1 MKKRAEHKTK
11 IVVTVGPSSNKEEI
25 LRNLFFEGVDVF
37 RLNFSHGTWS
47 EHLKSIK
54 LIRKL
59 EKELDLSVSIMQDLQ
74 GPKIR
79 LGKIKNG
86 EAFLKNGSDFTLT
99 KEDLEGDERVSSVSF
114 PEVIDEVK
122 SGETVY
128 IDDGKIKLKVKKKD
142 DKSLLTQVVEG
153 GVINDHK
160 GLNFPDTYLTIP
172 AITEKDK
179 EDLQFGL
186 KNGIDLVALSF
197 VKAPEDVIHLR
208 KIMEKE
214 GKVVP
219 IVSKIEKWEA
229 VRNLKKILEVTD
241 AAMVARGDLGA
252 ELPIE
257 DIPLIQRSMIS
268 LCNAKGKPVITATQM
283 LNSMIESPVPTRAE
297 VNDISNAIFEGTD
310 AVMLSNETAIGKF
323 PVETVQ
329 MMRKVILKTE
339 KSELFKNSLSR
350 RENLPRNDISDAIAF
365 SSRDIAETVK
375 AKLIITATE
384 SGRTAIFVSKYKP
397 DMPVLALTPKEETF
411 RYLKLKW
418 GVFPVKVRPF
428 SSVDEI
434 LLKAP
439 KIALEKGLIRKG
451 DLYVIT
457 AGFQTGISGSTN
469 LIKVDTIQ

>member
-1 MKKRAEHKTK
+1 M
-11 IVVTVGPSSNKEEI
+11 TVGPSSNKEEI

-99 KEDLEGDERVSSVSF
+99 KEELEGDERVSSVSF

-142 DKSLLTQVVEG
+142 NKSLLTQVVEG

-197 VKAPEDVIHLR
+197 VKAPEDVFRL
-208 KIMEKE
+208 KKLMERF
-214 GKVVP
+214 GRIIP

-241 AAMVARGDLGA
+241 AAMVARGDLGV

-439 KIALEKGLIRKG
+439 KIALEKGLIRKS

>member
-1 MKKRAEHKTK
+1 
-11 IVVTVGPSSNKEEI
+11 
-25 LRNLFFEGVDVF
+25 
-37 RLNFSHGTWS
+37 
-47 EHLKSIK
+47 
-54 LIRKL
+54 
-59 EKELDLSVSIMQDLQ
+59 
-74 GPKIR
+74 
-79 LGKIKNG
+79 
-86 EAFLKNGSDFTLT
+86 
-99 KEDLEGDERVSSVSF
+99 
-114 PEVIDEVK
+114 
-122 SGETVY
+122 
-128 IDDGKIKLKVKKKD
+128 
-142 DKSLLTQVVEG
+142 
-153 GVINDHK
+153 
-160 GLNFPDTYLTIP
+160 
-172 AITEKDK
+172 
-179 EDLQFGL
+179 
-186 KNGIDLVALSF
+186 
-197 VKAPEDVIHLR
+197 
-208 KIMEKE
+208 
-214 GKVVP
+214 
-219 IVSKIEKWEA
+219 
-229 VRNLKKILEVTD
+229 
-241 AAMVARGDLGA
+241 
-252 ELPIE
+252 
-257 DIPLIQRSMIS
+257 
-268 LCNAKGKPVITATQM
+268 
-283 LNSMIESPVPTRAE
+283 
-297 VNDISNAIFEGTD
+297 
-310 AVMLSNETAIGKF
+310 
-323 PVETVQ
+323 VQ

>member
-1 MKKRAEHKTK
+1 
-11 IVVTVGPSSNKEEI
+11 
-25 LRNLFFEGVDVF
+25 
-37 RLNFSHGTWS
+37 
-47 EHLKSIK
+47 
-54 LIRKL
+54 
-59 EKELDLSVSIMQDLQ
+59 
-74 GPKIR
+74 
-79 LGKIKNG
+79 
-86 EAFLKNGSDFTLT
+86 
-99 KEDLEGDERVSSVSF
+99 
-114 PEVIDEVK
+114 
-122 SGETVY
+122 
-128 IDDGKIKLKVKKKD
+128 
-142 DKSLLTQVVEG
+142 
-153 GVINDHK
+153 
-160 GLNFPDTYLTIP
+160 
-172 AITEKDK
+172 
-179 EDLQFGL
+179 
-186 KNGIDLVALSF
+186 
-197 VKAPEDVIHLR
+197 
-208 KIMEKE
+208 
-214 GKVVP
+214 
-219 IVSKIEKWEA
+219 
-229 VRNLKKILEVTD
+229 
-241 AAMVARGDLGA
+241 
-252 ELPIE
+252 
-257 DIPLIQRSMIS
+257 
-268 LCNAKGKPVITATQM
+268 
-283 LNSMIESPVPTRAE
+283 MIESPVPTRAE

-457 AGFQTGISGSTN
+457 AGFQTGIGGSTN

>member
-1 MKKRAEHKTK
+1 
-11 IVVTVGPSSNKEEI
+11 
-25 LRNLFFEGVDVF
+25 
-37 RLNFSHGTWS
+37 
-47 EHLKSIK
+47 
-54 LIRKL
+54 
-59 EKELDLSVSIMQDLQ
+59 MQDLQ

-99 KEDLEGDERVSSVSF
+99 KEELEGDERVSSVSF

-142 DKSLLTQVVEG
+142 NKSLLTQVVEG

-197 VKAPEDVIHLR
+197 VKTPDDVIQL
-208 KIMEKE
+208 KE
-214 GKVVP
+214 LMKKYGRVVP
-219 IVSKIEKWEA
+219 IVAKIEKWEA
-229 VRNLKKILEVTD
+229 VKNLGSILDVTD

-329 MMRKVILKTE
+329 MMRKVIIKTE